1 MTETIE
7 VQERGR
13 TLSFSFD
20 DMLKYHGPGSPGG
33 VANAFKVLQ
42 RALPLLSPEGPPPRR
57 DIAVRTSF
65 GGPGARD
72 GFEAVTRAVT
82 GDRFVIDPGLARPE
96 RGRVLE
102 RFVFE
107 VSLGE
112 RSVTLLL
119 REGFVTEEFIDLARK
134 EDRSEEEEAHFDE
147 LKADLAEARHGRIG
161 NRSLRPGRGV
171 TCAHARSC
179 DAR

>member
-1 MTETIE
+1 MSETIE

-13 TLSFSFD
+13 TLAYSFE

-42 RALPLLSPEGPPPRR
+42 RALPQLSPDEPPQRR
-57 DIAVRTSF
+57 EISVRTSF

-82 GDRFVIDPGLARPE
+82 GERFTVDPALARPE

-107 VSLGE
+107 LGYRG

-119 REGFVTEEFIDLARK
+119 RDGFVTEEFIDLARK
-134 EDRSEEEEAHFDE
+134 EGRSDEEEAHLDL
-147 LKADLAEARHGRIG
+147 LKAQLAERVMGAAADDVYDLDG
-161 NRSLRPGRGV
+161 
-171 TCAHARSC
+171 T
-179 DAR
+179 